1 MKGRHIW
8 RPYAIIGYPSIIW
21 YDFNGYHLFNAIM
34 RLVQVAKALGMTG
47 QQLRKELENVDFGIR
62 PTDREIPDNLAQG
75 VIRFVARKNNL
86 TIDMSALE
94 GFVMDDP
101 DDDTPRVAAAPE
113 KPVETEKP
121 AAPDTLN
128 VLRKL
133 TLDDVPKAAVRK
145 QAEQLSLEEKKEKE
159 AEARETAH
167 LTQQRKTAPTVQ
179 QQIKEKSGTVQLPS
193 SISVKEFAEKTGF
206 QVPKVVAT
214 LMKNGIMATI
224 TQSIDFDTAALIAA
238 ELGVTVE
245 REQETADA
253 ELLISRNLKEL
264 MKDDPENLTARPPI
278 VIVMGHVD
286 HGKTSILD
294 AIRQTDVVSR
304 ESGGITQ
311 HIGAYQVKHDGKPI
325 TFLDTPGHEA
335 FTAMRARGA
344 QVTDIV
350 VLVVSAEE
358 GPKNTTVEA
367 LNHAKE
373 AGVPIIVALN
383 KADRPNA
390 DIEKVKGE
398 MAALGLQPEDWG
410 GTVPFIAT
418 SAVTKLGI
426 TDLLEHI
433 LLIAEIAEFKANP
446 KRSAVGTVIESH
458 LDPSLGPLASVIVNT
473 GTLRVGDA
481 FICGRTVGK
490 VRSMNDAAGK
500 KLDAV
505 PPSGAVRVSGFSG
518 VSQVGDLLQVV
529 GSERE
534 ARDLLKQM
542 LDQGTQQQ
550 KRGLGDLVSMLH
562 EGKLQQLKIVL
573 KADTQGSL
581 EALELALGK
590 QETEKV
596 QVKVIHSA
604 IGAVS
609 ESDVMMA
616 SASSALVLSFRAPVS
631 SAVERTAEREGVEV
645 RRYDVIY
652 SLLDDVEGLLKGLLV
667 PEEEEKILG
676 HVEVK
681 GVFLT
686 KKSEQII
693 GGRVTD
699 GVIKRVPFRL
709 LRRPE
714 GSEEAEVIGTGR
726 ILMLRKVDADIK
738 EAKADTECG
747 MRVESSVPVVV
758 GDVLEAFHKEFKKVG
773 G

>member
-1 MKGRHIW
+1 
-8 RPYAIIGYPSIIW
+8 
-21 YDFNGYHLFNAIM
+21 M

-75 VIRFVARKNNL
+75 VIRFVARKLNI

-101 DDDTPRVAAAPE
+101 DDDTPRVVAAE
-113 KPVETEKP
+113 KPVEVEKST
-121 AAPDTLN
+121 ASDTLN

-145 QAEQLSLEEKKEKE
+145 QEEQMTLEEKKVKE
-159 AEARETAH
+159 EEAREAA
-167 LTQQRKTAPTVQ
+167 LLAQKRKESPSVQ
-179 QQIKEKSGTVQLPS
+179 EQIKQKSGIVKLPS

-206 QVPKVVAT
+206 QVPKIVAT

-245 REQETADA
+245 REQDAADA
-253 ELLISRNLKEL
+253 DLLISRNLKEL
-264 MKDDPENLTARPPI
+264 MKDEAENLQQRPPI

-294 AIRQTDVVSR
+294 AIRKTDVVAR

-311 HIGAYQVKHDGKPI
+311 HIGAYQVHHGDRLI

-358 GPKNTTVEA
+358 GPKNTTIEA

-410 GTVPFIAT
+410 GTVPFIPT

-426 TDLLEHI
+426 SDLLDHI
-433 LLIAEIAEFKANP
+433 VLLSDIAEFKANP
-446 KRSAVGTVIESH
+446 KRSAIGTVIESH
-458 LDPSLGPLASVIVNT
+458 LDPSLGPLASVLVNT
-473 GTLRVGDA
+473 GTLHIGDA
-481 FICGRTVGK
+481 FICGNTVGK
-490 VRSMNDAAGK
+490 VRSMNDAAGM
-500 KLDAV
+500 KLTAV
-505 PPSGAVRVSGFSG
+505 LPSGAVRVSGFSG
-518 VSQVGDLLQVV
+518 VSRVGDLLQVV
-529 GSERE
+529 SSERE
-534 ARDLLKQM
+534 ARDLLKKM
-542 LDQGTQQQ
+542 LEQGSQQQ
-550 KRGLGDLVSMLH
+550 KKGMGDLVTMLH
-562 EGKLQQLKIVL
+562 EGKLQQLKVVL

-590 QETEKV
+590 LTTEKV

-616 SASSALVLSFRAPVS
+616 SASLALVLSFRSAVSSPVS
-631 SAVERTAEREGVEV
+631 RTADREGVEV
-645 RRYDVIY
+645 RKYDVIY
-652 SLLDDVEGLLKGLLV
+652 SLLDDVTALLDGLLV

-676 HVEVK
+676 HLEVK

-693 GGRVTD
+693 GGRVLD

-709 LRRPE
+709 RRRIA
-714 GSEEAEVIGTGR
+714 GSDETEVIGTGR
-726 ILMLRKVDADIK
+726 ILMLRKVDTDIK
-738 EAKADTECG
+738 EAKEGTECG
-747 MRVESSVPVVV
+747 MRIECSTPVEM
-758 GDVLEAFHKEFKKVG
+758 GDILEAFHKEFKKKED
-773 G
+773 

>member
-1 MKGRHIW
+1 
-8 RPYAIIGYPSIIW
+8 
-21 YDFNGYHLFNAIM
+21 M

-47 QQLRKELENVDFGIR
+47 QQLRKELESVDFGIR

-75 VIRFVARKNNL
+75 VIRFVARKLNI

-101 DDDTPRVAAAPE
+101 DDDTPRVTATE
-113 KPVETEKP
+113 KPVEPEQK
-121 AAPDTLN
+121 ASSDTLN

-133 TLDDVPKAAVRK
+133 TLDDVPKAAVQK
-145 QAEQLSLEEKKEKE
+145 QEEQMTLEEQKVKEE
-159 AEARETAH
+159 EAREAA
-167 LTQQRKTAPTVQ
+167 LLAQKRKTTSATQ
-179 QQIKEKSGTVQLPS
+179 EQIKQKSGIVKLPS
-193 SISVKEFAEKTGF
+193 SISVKELAEKTGF
-206 QVPKVVAT
+206 QVPKLVAT

-224 TQSIDFDTAALIAA
+224 TQSIDYDTAALIAT

-245 REQETADA
+245 REEEVADA

-264 MKDDPENLTARPPI
+264 MKDDVENLVQRPPI

-294 AIRQTDVVSR
+294 AIRKTDVVSR
-304 ESGGITQ
+304 ESGSITQ
-311 HIGAYQVKHDGKPI
+311 HIGAYQVHHGDRLI

-358 GPKNTTVEA
+358 GPKNTTIEA

-383 KADRPNA
+383 KADRLNA

-410 GTVPFIAT
+410 GTVPFIPT
-418 SAVTKLGI
+418 SAVTKQGI
-426 TDLLEHI
+426 PELLDHI
-433 LLIAEIAEFKANP
+433 LLLSDIAELKANP
-446 KRSAVGTVIESH
+446 KRSAIGTVIESH
-458 LDPSLGPLASVIVNT
+458 LDPSLGPLASIIVNT
-473 GTLRVGDA
+473 GTLHVGDA
-481 FICGRTVGK
+481 FICGHTVGK
-490 VRSMNDAAGK
+490 VRSMNDAAGL
-500 KLDAV
+500 KLTAIL
-505 PPSGAVRVSGFSG
+505 PSGAVRVSGFSG
-518 VSQVGDLLQVV
+518 VSRVGDLLQVV
-529 GSERE
+529 SSERE
-534 ARDLLKQM
+534 ARDLLKKM
-542 LDQGTQQQ
+542 LEQGTQVQ
-550 KRGLGDLVSMLH
+550 KKGMGDLVTMLH

-581 EALELALGK
+581 EALELALSK
-590 QETEKV
+590 LTTEKV

-616 SASSALVLSFRAPVS
+616 SASLALVLSFRSIVS
-631 SAVERTAEREGVEV
+631 SPVTRTADREGVEV
-645 RRYDVIY
+645 RKYDVIY
-652 SLLDDVEGLLKGLLV
+652 SLLDDVMALLEGLLV

-676 HVEVK
+676 HVEVR

-693 GGRVTD
+693 GGRVLD
-699 GVIKRVPFRL
+699 GFIKRVPFRL
-709 LRRPE
+709 QRRVE
-714 GSEEAEVIGTGR
+714 GSDDTEVVGTGR
-726 ILMLRKVDADIK
+726 ILMLRKVDTDIK
-738 EAKADTECG
+738 EAKEGTECG
-747 MRVESSVPVVV
+747 MRVECSTPVQM
-758 GDVLEAFHKEFKKVG
+758 GDILEAYHKEFKKKEA
-773 G
+773 